1 MIINTNNVRLT
12 LVYYGALYACDF
24 SYFHWPVS
32 IKDSKVYPDTT
43 SDDVLF
49 GLFHASYKLLQSINP
64 FIESVN
70 DRSNGTIRIQ
80 IDICSPSPKDL
91 SFLKIIKIELSR
103 SHMI

>member
-24 SYFHWPVS
+24 SYFHWLVS

-49 GLFHASYKLLQSINP
+49 GLFHTSYKLLQSMRT
-64 FIESVN
+64 FIEVVN
-70 DRSNGTIRIQ
+70 DRSNGAIRIQ
-80 IDICSPSPKDL
+80 IDKFSLSPKDHSILNSRL
-91 SFLKIIKIELSR
+91 S
-103 SHMI
+103 

>member
-1 MIINTNNVRLT
+1 MIIKTNNIRLK
-12 LVYYGALYACDF
+12 LVYYGVLYACDF

-49 GLFHASYKLLQSINP
+49 GLFHTHYELLQSIYT
-64 FIESVN
+64 FIEVVN

-80 IDICSPSPKDL
+80 IERCSGSPKDP
-91 SFLKIIKIELSR
+91 SFLKVLRLS
-103 SHMI
+103 

>member
-1 MIINTNNVRLT
+1 MTINTNNVRLT
-12 LVYYGALYACDF
+12 LVYYSVLYACDF

-49 GLFHASYKLLQSINP
+49 GLFHTARILLQSINT
-64 FIESVN
+64 FKKVVI

-80 IDICSPSPKDL
+80 IVKCSLTSKDP
-91 SFLKIIKIELSR
+91 SFLKY
-103 SHMI
+103 